1 MSSML
6 VGYFSYDII
15 RYVEKISDTCKD
27 DLKIPDVRLS
37 RPKNLIIYDNVKKTI
52 YYIENIYYDEK
63 IKDYGEV
70 YNNIKNKFKLY
81 KNFENISLPE
91 KFSYKKNLSLIRSNT
106 SKKRFKDLVKK
117 AKNYIKKGDIFQ
129 VVLSQRFERK
139 INKMPIEIY
148 NHLRKSNPSFYVLF

>member
-1 MSSML
+1 M
-6 VGYFSYDII
+6 
-15 RYVEKISDTCKD
+15 
-27 DLKIPDVRLS
+27 RLS

-91 KFSYKKNLSLIRSNT
+91 NSLIR
-106 SKKRFKDLVKK
+106 
-117 AKNYIKKGDIFQ
+117 
-129 VVLSQRFERK
+129 K
-139 INKMPIEIY
+139 I
-148 NHLRKSNPSFYVLF
+148 